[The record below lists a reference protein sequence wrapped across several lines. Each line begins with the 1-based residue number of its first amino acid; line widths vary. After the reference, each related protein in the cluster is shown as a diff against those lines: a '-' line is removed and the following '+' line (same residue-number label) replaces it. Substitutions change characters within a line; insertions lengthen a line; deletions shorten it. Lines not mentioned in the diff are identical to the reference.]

1 MHPTAPHFLLY
12 SEAAAAADS
21 QQAAP
26 SRWRFVLRDEA
37 GQTALQ
43 AADDEDG
50 ATPERLELLAIVRA
64 LESLDQPS
72 RVTLVTASR
81 NVRRGLTYGL
91 PLWSEN
97 GWQWERFG
105 QMTPVKNGDL
115 WRRIDR
121 ALEIHALDCRNGQIE
136 QTDDLAA
143 PPHPADPQPKVVT
156 RRTRRGRNLRIDQNH
171 ETNPANSDRL
181 VPTLRVGTHVPPLRG
196 LSAWS
201 RWLISLISALA
212 RRTNSWI
219 TALRPPR
226 RRAPCPLR
234 PTQSVGRR

>member
-1 MHPTAPHFLLY
+1 MHPPAPHFLLY

-21 QQAAP
+21 QQALP
-26 SRWRFVLRDEA
+26 GRWRFVLRDEA

-81 NVRRGLTYGL
+81 NVRRGLSYGL
-91 PLWSEN
+91 PQWRESA
-97 GWQWERFG
+97 WQWERFG

-121 ALEIHALDCRNGQIE
+121 ALAIHALDCRCRLE
-136 QTDDLAA
+136 QTDDLAQPAAQYLSAAA
-143 PPHPADPQPKVVT
+143 PPAAAEEPKVVT
-156 RRTRRGRNLRIDQNH
+156 RRTRRGRVLRIDQ
-171 ETNPANSDRL
+171 
-181 VPTLRVGTHVPPLRG
+181 PTASSAESSQNRRSPEARQRTRRG
-196 LSAWS
+196 APSMVRSLGSS
-201 RWLISLISALA
+201 VLRWLPFLTRS
-212 RRTNSWI
+212 
-219 TALRPPR
+219 
-226 RRAPCPLR
+226 
-234 PTQSVGRR
+234 

>member
-12 SEAAAAADS
+12 SETARAADAE
-21 QQAAP
+21 QAAP
-26 SRWRFVLRDEA
+26 SRWRFVLRDDA

-91 PLWSEN
+91 PLWSES

-143 PPHPADPQPKVVT
+143 PPQPADPQPKVVT
-156 RRTRRGRNLRIDQNH
+156 RRTRRGRVLRIDPAAGKSEIRSTKH
-171 ETNPANSDRL
+171 ETNLKRQCGNDRNASRFGHSFVQPWKL
-181 VPTLRVGTHVPPLRG
+181 FRISSFVLRASTNVLR
-196 LSAWS
+196 
-201 RWLISLISALA
+201 ALA
-212 RRTNSWI
+212 RIRNLTRN
-219 TALRPPR
+219 
-226 RRAPCPLR
+226 
-234 PTQSVGRR
+234 

>member
-1 MHPTAPHFLLY
+1 MHPPAPHFLLY

-21 QQAAP
+21 QQALP
-26 SRWRFVLRDEA
+26 GRWRFVLRNEA
-37 GQTALQ
+37 GETALQ

-91 PLWSEN
+91 PLWRESA
-97 GWQWERFG
+97 WQWERFG

-121 ALEIHALDCRNGQIE
+121 ALAIHALDCRCRLE
-136 QTDDLAA
+136 QTDDLAQPAAA
-143 PPHPADPQPKVVT
+143 PTPAAAEEPKVVT
-156 RRTRRGRNLRIDQNH
+156 RRTRRGRVLRIDQPAAPTAEGSQNRRSP
-171 ETNPANSDRL
+171 ETRRRTS
-181 VPTLRVGTHVPPLRG
+181 RG
-196 LSAWS
+196 APGMVRSLGSS
-201 RWLISLISALA
+201 VLRWLPFLT
-212 RRTNSWI
+212 RT
-219 TALRPPR
+219 
-226 RRAPCPLR
+226 
-234 PTQSVGRR
+234 